1 MAIRIVDDACVV
13 TGNQGTIIVEGADP
27 EVVGN
32 TAAKQEVLT
41 KAAALGLSRP
51 GISGQGGA
59 YPVTSEGE
67 EISDLSGGVPGGTI
81 YRNDFQVTSGI

>member
-1 MAIRIVDDACVV
+1 MGIKIIDDACSIA
-13 TGNQGTIIVEGADP
+13 GNQGIVTVEGADP
-27 EVVGN
+27 GIVSS

-41 KAAALGLSRP
+41 KAATMGLTRA

-59 YPVTSEGE
+59 YPVDADGK
-67 EISDLSGGVPGGTI
+67 EIGNMDDEHSVIT

>member
-1 MAIRIVDDACVV
+1 MPIRIVDDAC
-13 TGNQGTIIVEGADP
+13 TTAGTQGTVIVEGSDP
-27 EVVGN
+27 EVVSS

-41 KAAALGLSRP
+41 KAASLGLSRP

-59 YPVTSEGE
+59 YPVDADGN
-67 EISDLSGGVPGGTI
+67 EITDLSGGVPNGAT